1 MQCCSHFGY
10 VTNIVKF
17 LLNYIFLSELDLRP
31 CSPWDLIEAETTA
44 TGYYQP
50 ELIIDE
56 VYVGVFSNIII
67 PLNYILKPSLNGT
80 FQDSTDFCHRN
91 CREKVIRY
99 KTTTSSTVRR
109 ALDVMMNYSQ
119 GTFSK

>member
-1 MQCCSHFGY
+1 MAKISNRLVNLAFCSVIVSSSVTSAIVLIKILTKSCSTVVLVQCCSHFGY

-31 CSPWDLIEAETTA
+31 CSPWDLIEVETTA

-67 PLNYILKPSLNGT
+67 PLN
-80 FQDSTDFCHRN
+80 
-91 CREKVIRY
+91 
-99 KTTTSSTVRR
+99 
-109 ALDVMMNYSQ
+109 
-119 GTFSK
+119 